1 MMDDVWGGQEARE
14 TMHMKFVGLAVATF
28 ALAASSSGA
37 ALAQT
42 PAEVDYCNRLAAYYD
57 TYNRRGE
64 GQIQAGGV
72 DRVIGLER
80 CRAGQVK
87 DGTERLQRAIRA
99 IGFDPPKQ

>member
-1 MMDDVWGGQEARE
+1 
-14 TMHMKFVGLAVATF
+14 MKLRSAAALVLAVSSISAI
-28 ALAASSSGA
+28 AS
-37 ALAQT
+37 AQT

-57 TYNRRGE
+57 QYNRRGE
-64 GQIQAGGV
+64 GQLMVGGV

-99 IGFDPPKQ
+99 IGFDPPKS

>member
-1 MMDDVWGGQEARE
+1 MWGKRAGGPDN
-14 TMHMKFVGLAVATF
+14 MKLRLATAVA
-28 ALAASSSGA
+28 LVASISGA

-57 TYNRRGE
+57 LYNRRGE

-80 CRAGQVK
+80 CRKGEVK

-99 IGFDPPKQ
+99 IGFDPPKP

>member
-1 MMDDVWGGQEARE
+1 
-14 TMHMKFVGLAVATF
+14 MKRLFVAAI
-28 ALAASSSGA
+28 ALAASSVSVI

-42 PAEVDYCNRLAAYYD
+42 PAEVEYCNRLAAYYD

-80 CRAGQVK
+80 CRKGEVK

-99 IGFDPPKQ
+99 IGFDPPKP

>member
-1 MMDDVWGGQEARE
+1 
-14 TMHMKFVGLAVATF
+14 MKLRLAAAVT
-28 ALAASSSGA
+28 LAASAISIGA
-37 ALAQT
+37 MAQT

>member
-1 MMDDVWGGQEARE
+1 MNSKLV
-14 TMHMKFVGLAVATF
+14 T
-28 ALAASSSGA
+28 LAAA
-37 ALAQT
+37 AIAATASFAAQAQT
-42 PAEVDYCNRLAAYYD
+42 PAELDYCARLAAYYD
-57 TYNRRGE
+57 QYNRRGE

-80 CRAGQVK
+80 CRAGQVN